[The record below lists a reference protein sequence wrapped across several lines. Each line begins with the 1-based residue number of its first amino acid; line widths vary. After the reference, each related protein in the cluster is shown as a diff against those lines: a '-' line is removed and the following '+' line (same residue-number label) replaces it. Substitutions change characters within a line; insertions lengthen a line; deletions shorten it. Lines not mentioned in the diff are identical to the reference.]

1 MAAGSDSEQ
10 APSGCVLPRRVY
22 VLSDSLGE
30 TADLV
35 GRAAASQF
43 APGTFELVRLA
54 KVSSAGSVDEAVRSA
69 ARHACVFFYTLADP
83 VLRERMRRLVDELG
97 LAAVDILGPAV
108 TALASSAGIE
118 PTGEAGAIRKTDR
131 GYFQRIE
138 AMEFAVKHDDGRNPE
153 GLADAEVV
161 LIGVSRTSKTPL
173 SMYLAFKGYKTA
185 NIPLMP
191 EVEPPAELFEVDP
204 RRVFGLLSD
213 PDLLASI
220 RSQRLSE
227 LGVYARQYAE
237 REAVV
242 AEIESARALM
252 RQLGCIVVRTD
263 HRAIEE
269 TAQEIIR
276 YLGQ

>member
-1 MAAGSDSEQ
+1 MTRPRDDEF
-10 APSGCVLPRRVY
+10 APGCALPRRVY

-43 APGTFELVRLA
+43 SPGTFELVRLG
-54 KVSSAGSVDEAVRSA
+54 KVSCAGSLEEAVRSA
-69 ARHACVFFYTLADP
+69 AQQACVFFYTLADP
-83 VLRERMRRLVDELG
+83 DLRERMRLLTDVLG

-108 TALASSAGIE
+108 AALAQSADVH
-118 PTGEAGAIRKTDR
+118 PTGEVGAIRKTDR
-131 GYFQRIE
+131 GYYQRIE
-138 AMEFAVKHDDGRNPE
+138 AMEFTVKHDDGRNPE
-153 GLADAEVV
+153 GLTDAEVV

-191 EVEPPAELFEVDP
+191 EVEPPAELFDVDP
-204 RRVFGLLSD
+204 RRIFGLTSD
-213 PDLLASI
+213 PDLLSSI

-237 REAVV
+237 REAVLT
-242 AEIESARALM
+242 EIESARALM

-263 HRAIEE
+263 NRAVEE

-276 YLGQ
+276 YLEQ

>member
-1 MAAGSDSEQ
+1 MTGRDTSEG
-10 APSGCVLPRRVY
+10 AVGVPDGPRRVY

-43 APGTFELVRLA
+43 PAGTFELVRLA
-54 KVSSAGSVDEAVRSA
+54 KVSSAGCLEEAVRA
-69 ARHACVFFYTLADP
+69 AAPQACAFFYTLAGP
-83 VLRERMRRLVDELG
+83 ALRERMRSLTGELG
-97 LAAVDILGPAV
+97 LVAVDILGPAV
-108 TALASSAGIE
+108 AALSSSAGVE
-118 PTGEAGAIRKTDR
+118 PTGEVGAIRKTDR

-138 AMEFAVKHDDGRNPE
+138 AMEFTVKHDDGRNPE
-153 GLADAEVV
+153 GLTEAEVV

-191 EVEPPAELFEVDP
+191 EVEPPAQLFEVDP
-204 RRVFGLLSD
+204 RRIFGLTTD

-227 LGVYARQYAE
+227 LGMYARQYAE
-237 REAVV
+237 REAVLT
-242 AEIESARALM
+242 EIESARALM
-252 RQLGCIVVRTD
+252 RRLGCIVVRTD
-263 HRAIEE
+263 NRAVEE

-276 YLGQ
+276 YLEQ